1 MPDQINSSETKTKVD
16 ILSELKVQVATGL
29 SDEEVKQRQITYG
42 LNEVKEKKQF
52 LILLFLKHFWGLTAI
67 MLEIT
72 IVISFLLHKYVDVYL
87 IGGLMVFNAII
98 GFIQESKAAKT
109 VQALKQS
116 LQVLVRVIRNSKWQ
130 QVGGNQLV
138 PGDIMRIRTGDFI
151 TADAKIIDGM
161 AGTDQSAITGES
173 MLISKKEG
181 DMLFSGSVI
190 KNGECNAV
198 VTSTGVNTF
207 FGKTIQLV
215 QMAKPR
221 LHMEEVVANVVKLLF
236 LIVVVFVGITIV
248 VSLLRGESFISLLP
262 LLLILLVTAV
272 PVAMPAMFTVSMAKG
287 SQQLAAKGILV
298 SRLSATEDAA
308 TMTVLCIDKT
318 GTITQNKLSLQ
329 DMETAEDFTPDD
341 LVRYGVLASVAA
353 NNDPIDMA
361 FLQKAADNN
370 TTTLGYHQTAFTP
383 FSAAIKRTEATVQ
396 KDGKQ
401 FKVMKGA
408 YNTIKDLC
416 NLQQSKLDLTVD
428 TWAVKGFKTIAVAI
442 QRDNAT
448 KLVGIVALVD
458 PPLIDSAKMIA
469 GIKDLGVTV
478 KMLTGD
484 ALPIAKE
491 IASQVGVGDDIV
503 TAGLLRKLAAGND
516 SHSIIIAHGGFAEV
530 LPEDKFTIVKTL
542 QQHHEITGMTG
553 DGVNDAPALKQAEVG
568 IAVKSATDAAK
579 QAASVILLHEGLES
593 IINLITV
600 GRTIHHRITNWVVS
614 KISKT
619 FFTVAFVCA
628 AYFITGQFVIGAFDM
643 VLLLFIID
651 FVTLTLSTDIVS
663 WSKKPENWNIKPLV
677 KNGFLLGLLLLA
689 EALAWLFICKK
700 YFGLND
706 PDRLHSFGFA
716 TLFFAS
722 IFNIFVVR
730 TPTRFYQQAI
740 GKNILLAIIA
750 DVILA
755 CIILSLGFPGF
766 TKLPIILTGCSLLYF
781 AFCSFIINDWVK
793 VRVKH

>member
-1 MPDQINSSETKTKVD
+1 MPNQANPFETKTITEV
-16 ILSELKVQVATGL
+16 LSELKVQVKKGL
-29 SDEEVKQRQITYG
+29 SDEEVIQRQTTYG
-42 LNEVKEKKQF
+42 LNEVVEKKQ
-52 LILLFLKHFWGLTAI
+52 LLVLLFLKHFWGLTAI

-72 IVISFLLHKYVDVYL
+72 IVLSFLLQKYIDVYL
-87 IGGLMVFNAII
+87 IGGLMLFNAII
-98 GFIQESKAAKT
+98 GFIQESKATKT

-116 LQVLVRVIRNSKWQ
+116 LQVLVRVLRNTKWQ
-130 QVGGNQLV
+130 QVQASQLV
-138 PGDIMRIRTGDFI
+138 PGDIIRVRTGDFM
-151 TADAKIIDGM
+151 TADAKIIDGE
-161 AGTDQSAITGES
+161 AGADQSALTGES
-173 MLISKKEG
+173 MLLSKKEG
-181 DMLFSGSVI
+181 DMLFSGSII

-198 VTSTGVNTF
+198 VIATGVNTF

-221 LHMEEVVANVVKLLF
+221 LHMEEVVANVVKILF
-236 LIVVVFVGITIV
+236 SIVLVFVGITIA
-248 VSLLRGESFISLLP
+248 VSLLRGETILAMLP
-262 LLLILLVTAV
+262 LVLILLVTAV

-308 TMTVLCIDKT
+308 TLTTLCIDKT
-318 GTITQNKLSLQ
+318 GTITQNKLSVQ
-329 DMETAEDFTPDD
+329 DIEAAENFTRDD
-341 LVRYGVLASVAA
+341 ILRYGVLASVAA

-361 FLQKAADNN
+361 FLQKATDNKTN
-370 TTTLGYHQTAFTP
+370 FSEYQQTSFTP
-383 FSAAIKRTEATVQ
+383 FSATIKRTEAMVQ

-408 YNTIKDLC
+408 YNTIKSLC
-416 NLQQSKLDLTVD
+416 NLQQSKLDIIVD
-428 TWAVKGFKTIAVAI
+428 GWAAKGFKTIAVAI
-442 QRDNAT
+442 QRDNIT
-448 KLVGIVALVD
+448 SMVGIVALVD
-458 PPLIDSAKMIA
+458 PPLSDSAKMIRE
-469 GIKDLGVTV
+469 IKELGVTV

-491 IASQVGVGDDIV
+491 IATQVGVGDDIV
-503 TAGLLRKLAAGND
+503 AASLLRQQATERD
-516 SHSIIIAHGGFAEV
+516 SYAIIIAHNGFAEV

-542 QQHHEITGMTG
+542 QQHYEIIGMTG

-619 FFTVAFVCA
+619 LFTVVYVCI
-628 AYFITGQFVIGAFDM
+628 AYIITAQFVVSAFDM

-663 WSKKPENWNIKPLV
+663 WSKNPESWKIKPLV
-677 KNGFLLGLLLLA
+677 KHGFILGMLLIA
-689 EALAWLFICKK
+689 EALLWLIIGKK
-700 YFGLND
+700 YFELTDINQ
-706 PDRLHSFGFA
+706 LHSFGFA
-716 TLFFAS
+716 SLFFAS

-730 TPTRFYQQAI
+730 TPTRFYKQPI
-740 GKNILLAIIA
+740 GKNLLLAIIA
-750 DVILA
+750 DIILA
-755 CIILSLGFPGF
+755 CFILSMGLPGF
-766 TKLPIILTGCSLLYF
+766 ATLPIVVTGSSLLYF
-781 AFCSFIINDWVK
+781 AFCSLIINDWVK
-793 VRVKH
+793 VRVNS